1 MLPVVVYNID
11 PQDYDVLLEQL
22 QEGAE
27 DAQVEFKIELN
38 TMEPKAAQSA
48 VKNEKN
54 IMLLIT
60 GIDSLAEDKERYG
73 LKLGR
78 LAMSQ
83 NRDNY
88 AVFITRNRRNVED
101 VLCLCMR
108 PAGVMAVPLDRRRI
122 AAVFR
127 QILTDFYRLDNQHIP
142 NGKYI
147 VCKVGGA
154 LHRLNTDEIVFVQAL
169 DKKIDTCTAKQSTQ
183 VYKTMAEMADMLG
196 EQFIKCHRS
205 YLINVMQIV
214 RIDTVN
220 MMVIMR
226 DEAEIP
232 LSRSCKDAVCQAFME
247 KEDAEWN

>member
-11 PQDYDVLLEQL
+11 PEDYDLLMDQL
-22 QEGAE
+22 QEGAQE
-27 DAQVEFKIELN
+27 AQVELKIELN
-38 TMEPKAAQSA
+38 TMEARAAQNA

-60 GIDSLAEDKERYG
+60 GIDNLADDKERLG

-78 LAMSQ
+78 MAMNQ

-108 PAGVMAVPLDRRRI
+108 PAGVMAVPLDKRRI

-127 QILTDFYRLDNQHIP
+127 QILSDFYRLDNQNIP

-169 DKKIDTCTAKQSTQ
+169 DKKIDICTAKQSIQ
-183 VYKTMAEMADMLG
+183 VYKTMGEIGEILG

-205 YLINVMQIV
+205 YLINLMQITRV
-214 RIDTVN
+214 DTVN
-220 MMVIMR
+220 MIVMMR
-226 DEAEIP
+226 DGVEIP
-232 LSRSCKDAVCQAFME
+232 LSRSCKDAVCQAFVEREEML
-247 KEDAEWN
+247 WN

>member
-147 VCKVGGA
+147 VCKVGSTPMKSCSCRRWTRRSTSA
-154 LHRLNTDEIVFVQAL
+154 PPSRASR
-169 DKKIDTCTAKQSTQ
+169 CT
-183 VYKTMAEMADMLG
+183 
-196 EQFIKCHRS
+196 RPWPRW
-205 YLINVMQIV
+205 
-214 RIDTVN
+214 RICWASSSSSAT
-220 MMVIMR
+220 
-226 DEAEIP
+226 AP
-232 LSRSCKDAVCQAFME
+232 T
-247 KEDAEWN
+247 